1 MTKPHKPS
9 QKGHPASFT
18 GGTIRVVSIDRIAY
32 FGDLVAEQPDEP
44 RARYGLAVALRQ
56 AERWDEAVD
65 QYRAYL
71 ALASDEGAAW
81 GHLAEC
87 LAATGNTDAA
97 ADAYLSGINAA
108 LANGH
113 TGLADDFQQA
123 LEALA

>member
-1 MTKPHKPS
+1 V
-9 QKGHPASFT
+9 A
-18 GGTIRVVSIDRIAY
+18 IDRVAY
-32 FGDLVAEQPDEP
+32 FADLVAEAPDEP

-71 ALASDEGAAW
+71 DLADDEGAAY

-87 LAATGNTDAA
+87 LAALGEPDAA
-97 ADAYLSGINAA
+97 ADAYLAGIDAA
-108 LANGH
+108 LRHGH

-123 LEALA
+123 LEALT